1 MAKIDRYMRGIY
13 QLISEFVIINL
24 SLQFFSGT
32 MNSTTMPEV
41 DNSTDYEEGIDLTA
55 FFELPEIDT
64 TEVKKVLSA
73 IDSLTVI
80 YFTIEYIVRFC
91 CSPNKGKFFIKPM
104 NLVDFLSILP
114 YVLTFF
120 LNSLQDLHILSK
132 AGKVSSHRFFY
143 KLSILID

>member
-1 MAKIDRYMRGIY
+1 
-13 QLISEFVIINL
+13 
-24 SLQFFSGT
+24 
-32 MNSTTMPEV
+32 MPEV

-120 LNSLQDLHILSK
+120 LNSLQDLHILRK
-132 AGKVSSHRFFY
+132 AGKVSNHKF
-143 KLSILID
+143 LQVINIDRLNNRPIRQYNY

>member
-1 MAKIDRYMRGIY
+1 MCLILEDSFIIY
-13 QLISEFVIINL
+13 HLISEFVIINL

-132 AGKVSSHRFFY
+132 AGKVSNHRFY
-143 KLSILID
+143 K

>member
-1 MAKIDRYMRGIY
+1 
-13 QLISEFVIINL
+13 
-24 SLQFFSGT
+24 
-32 MNSTTMPEV
+32 MPEV

-132 AGKVSSHRFFY
+132 AGKVSNHMFLQVINIDLFN
-143 KLSILID
+143 KAIQLSIFILFISDNAPRSCNANPSYL